1 VRGFVALVGWSI
13 AAAIAPAHA
22 EAVHYDIAV
31 RLEPDAHTLEA
42 SARIVVK
49 DAGATTIA
57 LARSL
62 AAESV
67 VVDGTARPVRGDERG
82 TRRVWVVPARAGGHV
97 IEMRWRGTL
106 APIDGSLD
114 HRGTLG
120 PPVAVS
126 GPAGTFLPSGSYW
139 YPVVGE
145 LLGSYRVAVDVPA
158 GQRGVVPGRL
168 VEETAADGR
177 ARATFEFTHP
187 AEGIDLMAGPYRVE
201 TREVRTAR
209 GSKVALRTYFHPAI
223 AGLADGYLD
232 AVLGYLDL
240 YEGWIGP
247 YPFTEFSIVSSPM
260 PTGYGMPTLTYLGQ
274 SVLRLPFIRATSL
287 GHEILHNWWG
297 NGVYPD
303 LAGGNWSEGLTTF
316 MADYAFKE
324 REGAAAAR
332 EMRLGWLRDLAAVP
346 PGQDRPLVAFTS
358 RHHAT
363 SQIVGYDKAAMLFVM
378 LRDRIGSEAFDRA
391 LRRFWNAEQFRVAS
405 WHDLERA
412 FEAESG
418 QILGPFFTQW
428 LERRGL
434 PSIHIVTASR
444 GASSGAH
451 RVRLTLAQS
460 APAYL
465 LRIPVEVRTT
475 DGEEVHTVELARGRQ
490 MFEIA
495 VRARP
500 TRVILDPQFRMLRRL
515 DAAELPATVR
525 QTMVAPKVV
534 VALASPEAE
543 WSPAAKRLAERLLDA
558 APTFAGPG
566 AALPRDAALIVVGRD
581 ADVDTFLARNSLPER
596 PPGLPESGS
605 ARVWA
610 ATGPGDAPLLI
621 VSAQEPDALGPVARL
636 LPHYGRQS
644 FLVFSGGTVV
654 GRGVWPSRATGWTFP

>member
-1 VRGFVALVGWSI
+1 LLGWWL
-13 AAAIAPAHA
+13 AAAITPAHA
-22 EAVHYDIAV
+22 EAVHYDITV
-31 RLEPDAHTLEA
+31 QLEPDAHLVEA

-49 DAGATTIA
+49 DSAATTAA

-62 AAESV
+62 AADSV
-67 VVDGTARPVRGDERG
+67 VVDGASLNVHGAERGD
-82 TRRVWVVPARAGGHV
+82 RRVWPVAARPGGHV
-97 IEMRWRGTL
+97 VEIRWRGTL
-106 APIDGSLD
+106 APVDLSLD

-120 PPVAVS
+120 RPVAAS

-139 YPVVGE
+139 YPVIGN
-145 LLGSYRVAVDVPA
+145 LLGSYRVTVDLPV
-158 GQRGVVPGRL
+158 GQRAVVPGRL
-168 VEETAADGR
+168 LEETEADGR
-177 ARATFEFTHP
+177 ARAIFEFAHP
-187 AEGIDLMAGPYRVE
+187 AEGIDVMAGPYRVE
-201 TREVRTAR
+201 TREVLTAH

-232 AVLGYLDL
+232 AVQGYLDL
-240 YEGWIGP
+240 YEGWIGS
-247 YPFTEFSIVSSPM
+247 YPFTEFSIVSSPT

-274 SVLRLPFIRATSL
+274 SVLRLPFIRSTSL

-346 PGQDRPLVAFTS
+346 PGQDQPLEAFTS

-378 LRDRIGSEAFDRA
+378 LRDRIGTEAFDRA
-391 LRRFWNAEQFRVAS
+391 LRRFWNAECFRVAS

-418 QILGPFFTQW
+418 QLLGAFFTQW

-434 PSIHIVTASR
+434 PSLHIVAASR
-444 GASSGAH
+444 GASSGVY

-465 LRIPVEVRTT
+465 LRIPVAVRTT
-475 DGEEVHTVELARGRQ
+475 EGEETHTVELARERQ

-500 TRVILDPQFRMLRRL
+500 TRVVLDPEFRVLRKL

-525 QTMVAPKVV
+525 QTMVAAKAV

-543 WSPAAKRLAERLLDA
+543 WSPAARLVAERLLDA
-558 APTFAGPG
+558 TPTFAEPG
-566 AALPRDAALIVVGRD
+566 AALPRDAALVVVGRD
-581 ADVDTFLARNSLPER
+581 ADVAAFLARNRLPAR
-596 PPGLPESGS
+596 PAGLGQSGS

-610 ATGPGDAPLLI
+610 ATGPGGAPLLI
-621 VSAQEPDALGPVARL
+621 LSARAPEALGPVARL

-654 GRGVWPSRATGWTFP
+654 ARGVWSSRATGSTLP

>member
-1 VRGFVALVGWSI
+1 VRVFVGLVGWWL
-13 AAAIAPAHA
+13 AAALAPVHA
-22 EAVHYDIAV
+22 EAVHYDITV
-31 RLEPDAHTLEA
+31 RLEPAAHLLEA

-49 DAGATTIA
+49 DPGATTIA

-62 AAESV
+62 AADSV
-67 VVDGTARPVRGDERG
+67 VVDGAPLDTRGGERGD
-82 TRRVWVVPARAGGHV
+82 RRVWPVAARPGGHV
-97 IEMRWRGTL
+97 VEIRWRGTL
-106 APIDGSLD
+106 APIDLSLD

-120 PPVAVS
+120 RPVAAS
-126 GPAGTFLPSGSYW
+126 GLAGTFLPSGSYW
-139 YPVVGE
+139 YPVIAN
-145 LLGSYRVAVDVPA
+145 LLGSYRVTVDLPL
-158 GQRGVVPGRL
+158 GQRAVVPGRL
-168 VEETAADGR
+168 VEETEADGR
-177 ARATFEFTHP
+177 ARAIFEFAHP
-187 AEGIDLMAGPYRVE
+187 AEGIDVMAGPYRVQA
-201 TREVRTAR
+201 REVVTGR
-209 GSKVALRTYFHPAI
+209 GSKVALRTYFHPAV

-232 AVLGYLDL
+232 SVQGYLDL

-247 YPFTEFSIVSSPM
+247 YPFTEFSIVSSPT

-274 SVLRLPFIRATSL
+274 SVLRLPFIRSTSL

-346 PGQDRPLVAFTS
+346 PGQDQPLEAFTS

-378 LRDRIGSEAFDRA
+378 LRDRIGTEAFDRA
-391 LRRFWNAEQFRVAS
+391 LRRFWIAERFRVAS

-418 QILGPFFTQW
+418 QLLGAFFTQW

-434 PSIHIVTASR
+434 PSLHIVAASR
-444 GASSGAH
+444 TATSGVH

-465 LRIPVEVRTT
+465 LRIPVAVRTT
-475 DGEEVHTVELARGRQ
+475 EGEEVHTVELARGRQ
-490 MFEIA
+490 VFEIA

-500 TRVILDPQFRMLRRL
+500 TRVLLDPDFRVLRRL
-515 DAAELPATVR
+515 DAAELPATLR
-525 QTMVAPKVV
+525 QTMVARQVV
-534 VALASPEAE
+534 VVLASPEAE
-543 WSPAAKRLAERLLDA
+543 WASEVRRLAERLLDA
-558 APTFAGPG
+558 TPIFAEPG
-566 AALPRDAALIVVGRD
+566 AALPRDAALVVIGRD
-581 ADVDTFLARNSLPER
+581 PDVAAFLARNRLPER
-596 PPGLPESGS
+596 PPGLGESGS

-610 ATGPGDAPLLI
+610 AVGPGGAPLLV
-621 VSAQEPDALGPVARL
+621 VSARDPDALGPVLRL

-644 FLVFSGGTVV
+644 FLVFSGGTVAA
-654 GRGVWPSRATGWTFP
+654 RGVWPSQATGWNLP